1 MTPFVADAGPLIAL
15 ARIGQLTSLE
25 RMYDCGVVPRAVYCE
40 LAIGSDRP
48 GASALGRAFN
58 AGWLEV
64 ADVARTSLAVE
75 LAKAVDPGEAE
86 AIALSLEQRP
96 RFLLMDDAKGRAAAA
111 HADIPV
117 VGVAGVLIAAKVT
130 GQVSAVGPL
139 LDDLVDVGY
148 RLSQRLL
155 AEVRKRVDE

>member
-15 ARIGQLTSLE
+15 ARIGQLTLLE

-40 LAIGSDRP
+40 LAIGSDWP
-48 GASALGRAFN
+48 GAGALGRAFN

-111 HADIPV
+111 QADIPV

-155 AEVRKRVDE
+155 AEIRKRVAE